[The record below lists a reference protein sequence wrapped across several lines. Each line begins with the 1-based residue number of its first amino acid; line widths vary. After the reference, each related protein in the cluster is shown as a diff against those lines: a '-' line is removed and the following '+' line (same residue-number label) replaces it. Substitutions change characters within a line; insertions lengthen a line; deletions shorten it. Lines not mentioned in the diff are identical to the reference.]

1 MDRGLVV
8 LLIGTVL
15 AIGLPLYWVE
25 GRSTPRDV
33 AWLAGAPVA
42 ADEATAYGRYLD
54 RHRRHRLLGGL
65 LGVTSA
71 VVVGWR
77 WYETVTLG
85 IGLGSPLGDVL
96 FCGLAGV
103 IAGALSAE
111 TFRFSRVP
119 SPHVVASL
127 TAHRAARPPVAPTMV
142 VARWLTGGALLVGAL
157 SLPGSGY
164 PAISAVGGLVMVG
177 IAEATRAAA
186 LRRRRPVLS
195 DRARVVDARMRD
207 FAVDTLANLELS
219 AATLAAGW
227 TLVKVPGRDDG
238 VVGPLRVVV
247 AVGALAIAVEYLRR
261 ARTAPPARFVTP

>member
-1 MDRGLVV
+1 MGGGVLV
-8 LLIGTVL
+8 LLVGTVL
-15 AIGLPLYWVE
+15 AIGLPLYWLE
-25 GRSTPRDV
+25 GRSTPRDA
-33 AWLAGAPVA
+33 AWLAGGPVA
-42 ADEATAYGRYLD
+42 EDEVTVYGRYLD

-65 LGVTSA
+65 LGVTTA

-127 TAHRAARPPVAPTMV
+127 TEHRAARTPHPSAVVA
-142 VARWLTGGALLVGAL
+142 ARWLTGGALVVGAL

-164 PAISAVGGLVMVG
+164 PAISAVGGLVMVA

-186 LRRRRPVLS
+186 RRRRRPVLS
-195 DRARVVDARMRD
+195 DRARVADARMRD
-207 FAVDTLANLELS
+207 FAVGTLANLELS

-227 TLVKVPGRDDG
+227 TLVKVPGWDHG
-238 VVGPLRVVV
+238 PVGPIRVAV
-247 AVGALAIAVEYLRR
+247 AVGAVVAAVVYLRR
-261 ARTAPPARFVTP
+261 ARTAPPASFVAP